1 MAATIHKK
9 VRFQGVEY
17 WLHQSMVG
25 DDWFNLSPL
34 HHYSEEGELI
44 INPVSEVS
52 YAIVN
57 DGDILRYGEVIGKQ
71 SELED
76 I

>member
-1 MAATIHKK
+1 MTATIHKRVK
-9 VRFQGVEY
+9 FQGVEY

-34 HHYSEEGELI
+34 EHYSQEGELI
-44 INPVSEVS
+44 VDPVANIS
-52 YAIVN
+52 YAIVHE
-57 DGDILRYGEVIGKQ
+57 GDILRYGEVIGRE